1 VFAWRARARRSRT
14 RRLHR
19 WHRLAGISA
28 AAFLIFLTAT
38 GLPLQFTDRLDL
50 GSRHVGAGWILDW
63 YGLEAPGDV
72 LVSAGVAA
80 LGDRLFMESGEP
92 IAPLSGFA
100 GAVRL
105 DGLLIVAGVSD
116 VLLLDA
122 ADGTLIDRFR
132 LERNIRR
139 IGIAGDVPVLDT
151 TAGRLAADAGLVN
164 WVAAPGRLEADWA
177 APEPAPGALA
187 DDVRRQVRS
196 GLLSLERLLQDLH
209 SGRAFGT
216 VGILVVDVASALL
229 LFLSISGLIMWWR
242 SPRL

>member
-1 VFAWRARARRSRT
+1 MLSWRARARRSGT

-50 GSRHVGAGWILDW
+50 GSRHVGTGWILDW
-63 YGLEAPGDV
+63 YGLEARGEV

-80 LGDRLFMESGEP
+80 LGDQLFLESGEP
-92 IAPLSGFA
+92 VAPLAGFA
-100 GAVRL
+100 GAVQL
-105 DGLLIVAGVSD
+105 DGLLVVAGLGE

-122 ADGTLIDRFR
+122 ADDTVIDRFR

-139 IGIAGDVPVLDT
+139 IGVAGDLPVLDT
-151 TAGRLAADAGLVN
+151 TAGLLTADAGLVS
-164 WVAAPGRLEADWA
+164 WLPVETSPQTRWA
-177 APEPAPGALA
+177 SPQTAGDPLA
-187 DDVRRQVRS
+187 RAIRGQVRGS
-196 GLLSLERLLQDLH
+196 LLTLERLLQDLH

-216 VGILVVDVASALL
+216 AGVVVVDLASLLL
-229 LFLSISGLIMWWR
+229 LFLSVSGLIMWWR
-242 SPRL
+242 SPRR